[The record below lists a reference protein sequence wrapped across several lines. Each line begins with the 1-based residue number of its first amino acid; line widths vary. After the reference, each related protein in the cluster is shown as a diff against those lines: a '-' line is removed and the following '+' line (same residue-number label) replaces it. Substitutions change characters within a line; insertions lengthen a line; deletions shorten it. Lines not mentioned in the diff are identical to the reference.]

1 MRVDKKVVE
10 QSNLNKDLNV
20 LVVSIFIVEKVSNIN
35 VRIVIDGKI
44 VNLRSFKV
52 NDVVKHRKRFENV
65 QVNIKL
71 LPDFLKADGSSISV
85 KNLSNKK
92 MATLDNKKVLN
103 FLADFKIDHLYD
115 LVNEKL
121 RSKLAKVANV
131 VDSNMVVVKVENV
144 VLKAAT
150 TLLSN

>member
-52 NDVVKHRKRFENV
+52 NDVVKHRKRFE
-65 QVNIKL
+65 I
-71 LPDFLKADGSSISV
+71 I
-85 KNLSNKK
+85 
-92 MATLDNKKVLN
+92 
-103 FLADFKIDHLYD
+103 
-115 LVNEKL
+115 
-121 RSKLAKVANV
+121 
-131 VDSNMVVVKVENV
+131 
-144 VLKAAT
+144 
-150 TLLSN
+150 